1 MPTIGYTTLINN
13 VSPHFDELLTLSVK
27 GIGRNLIGMMLSKS
41 ILLFLILS
49 GAHIL
54 FCAAQEGIE
63 NSGEGAGSGS
73 DSDDEHPGYD
83 NYNYHFQE
91 YDIS

>member
-1 MPTIGYTTLINN
+1 MPTIINK
-13 VSPHFDELLTLSVK
+13 VSPPFDELLTLSVN
-27 GIGRNLIGMMLSKS
+27 GIGSNLIGMMLSKS

-63 NSGEGAGSGS
+63 NSGSGS
-73 DSDDEHPGYD
+73 DSDDEPAGYD
-83 NYNYHFQE
+83 NYNYHF
-91 YDIS
+91 